1 MEKENDEKIKET
13 GMYLRELRK
22 KTGESIFKVSKQL
35 GFSGNYLSL
44 IERGKQIP
52 SRSVLKTLANYYDI
66 SFIQLLDAYDKLDLE
81 ETKLY
86 LDLPILR
93 EVLLRLT
100 RIENISHEQK
110 EKVLKNIYNFINNEL
125 KTLEEENEKY

>member
-1 MEKENDEKIKET
+1 MEKGNDEKIKET

-110 EKVLKNIYNFINNEL
+110 EEILKEIYDFIDKRL
-125 KTLEEENEKY
+125 KEIEKENEKH